1 MTVCPVVDQYV
12 PVSTLA
18 KPVTVMAEVALKIA
32 SKKLVAWPDA
42 EDIGIIR
49 SAVPIRMSTVKAMAI
64 DCVADSFERVFIAGS
79 NLLSR

>member
-1 MTVCPVVDQYV
+1 VCPVVDQYV

-18 KPVTVMAEVALKIA
+18 KPVTVIAEVALKIA

-49 SAVPIRMSTVKAMAI
+49 SAVPIRMSTVKAIAI

>member
-1 MTVCPVVDQYV
+1 M
-12 PVSTLA
+12 STLA
-18 KPVTVMAEVALKIA
+18 RPVTVMAEVALNIA

-49 SAVPIRMSTVKAMAI
+49 SAVPIRMSTVKAIAI

>member
-1 MTVCPVVDQYV
+1 VCPVVDQYV

-18 KPVTVMAEVALKIA
+18 KPVTVIAEVALKIA

-49 SAVPIRMSTVKAMAI
+49 SAVPIIMSTVKAMAI